1 MNTAQILA
9 VLKERL
15 NIDDPEQM
23 FMKIEL
29 SNPGGYSIKAYL
41 VLTTKKISVSLYD
54 LEKYVNID
62 INHNLEIGEKKTDAD
77 FVIEN
82 FTWMLQDQ
90 IKDLF

>member
-1 MNTAQILA
+1 MNKDQILA
-9 VLKERL
+9 VLKDRL
-15 NIDDPEQM
+15 NIDNPEKM

-29 SNPGGYSIKAYL
+29 SNLGGYSIKAYL

-54 LEKYVNID
+54 LEKYVNNDID
-62 INHNLEIGEKKTDAD
+62 HNLEIGEKKTDAD